1 MLRTDT
7 ISEIDEFKNFL
18 DKSLPEMSSQQL
30 HTLKRSTASH
40 DAPETRTQTATNL
53 ANFFRIFFFIEANDD
68 DDD

>member
-1 MLRTDT
+1 MLRTET

-18 DKSLPEMSSQQL
+18 DKSLPQMSSQQL

-53 ANFFRIFFFIEANDD
+53 ANFFMFIEANDD